1 MLADLIFTTDL
12 RMLVYSSALSLVLWM
27 PYTLV
32 AMGARG
38 VGGVAGYPTGR
49 YDDLPE
55 SAQRAQRA
63 HANLVENL
71 APFAVLVLVA
81 HVSGSANET
90 TALGAQLFFWA
101 RVVQA
106 AVHIAGVPWLRTF
119 AFLAGW
125 VGNLLIF
132 WQILY

>member
-12 RMLVYSSALSLVLWM
+12 RMLVYSTALCLVLWI

-38 VGGVAGYPTGR
+38 VAGVAGYPTGR

-55 SAQRAQRA
+55 AAQRAQRA
-63 HANLVENL
+63 HVNLVENL

-106 AVHIAGVPWLRTF
+106 AVHIAGVPWVRT
-119 AFLAGW
+119 ASFLAGW